1 MSESLV
7 RTLGIARIH
16 MSCHRISICDMRVR
30 PWHRYMCASKTTFNT
45 LASIC
50 DSDKCVQVRPCLV
63 RWHRYVVTCKT
74 TSGTL
79 ALYDMCDYPSVLSNS
94 E

>member
-1 MSESLV
+1 MCS
-7 RTLGIARIH
+7 
-16 MSCHRISICDMRVR
+16 RVR
-30 PWHRYMCASKTTFNT
+30 P

-50 DSDKCVQVRPCLV
+50 DSDMCLRV
-63 RWHRYVVTCKT
+63 SPYLGQWHRYVIICKT

-79 ALYDMCDYPSVLSNS
+79 ALYDMCNYPSILFNF